1 MVDSELDSVIYVT
14 EISSPVSP
22 EWLRAGD
29 ADSTEMSSTKT
40 VVNLG
45 TQEVSVTVE
54 VRWSLD

>member
-1 MVDSELDSVIYVT
+1 VT

-22 EWLRAGD
+22 EWLRAGV
-29 ADSTEMSSTKT
+29 ADSAETSSSKT

-45 TQEVSVTVE
+45 MQEVSVTVE